1 LRIRVLLFAR
11 LRELAE
17 RDDFEMEVP
26 DRSTLGAVWSRLQ
39 EEHPGLKAL
48 RHAPLMT
55 RSREYAFPETVLE
68 ADEEVAF
75 FPPVSGG

>member
-1 LRIRVLLFAR
+1 MRIRVLLFAR

-26 DRSTLGAVWSRLQ
+26 DGSTLGEVWSRLQ
-39 EEHPGLKAL
+39 AEQPGLKAFS
-48 RHAPLMT
+48 HPPLMT
-55 RSREYAFPETVLE
+55 RSQEYASPETVLE
-68 ADEEVAF
+68 AGEEVAF